1 MRGDMK
7 MAKEI
12 ELGLSLKGNDARK
25 FHEYMKNPDDT
36 EEGRKLLKEAL
47 RLSKSSQGSS
57 KPFME

>member
-1 MRGDMK
+1 MK